1 MYITNEC
8 IVHDGYITFKVKT
21 TKTKNKTQYK
31 EILKSVLKHI
41 KHVFIK
47 DIYIHV

>member
-8 IVHDGYITFKVKT
+8 IVHDGYINVKVKT

-31 EILKSVLKHI
+31 EKLKSVLNS
-41 KHVFIK
+41 FPR
-47 DIYIHV
+47 Y